1 MKSEIAD
8 IASAKSDST
17 KIEVL
22 KRISEAMKQCS
33 ISIDEGRYGIA
44 GCSSLLTEIQE
55 EFSLYIFD
63 LGIVCANMTSLI
75 QKRDVS
81 EVDQIKK
88 NYYY

>member
-8 IASAKSDST
+8 IASAKSDSA

-63 LGIVCANMTSLI
+63 LGIVCANMTIMTLKSNL
-75 QKRDVS
+75 
-81 EVDQIKK
+81 
-88 NYYY
+88 